1 MPVEHPIAT
10 PTTLTEASRAEM
22 LSTLAAGTLHDVSH
36 LLVLVLGCAELV
48 LDDPALGERSRHL
61 VEDVI
66 RAGERAEVLAQQML
80 AFARGDVDAPAGMI
94 DVVAALRAAEP
105 LVRRAAGPTVTV
117 TVEASGTPLWVRAAA
132 ADLDRVI
139 VNLVANSRDAM
150 PDGGRLWL
158 RAAAAPAGAHDRT
171 AAPQVRLTVRDT
183 GHGIAHELRARLFEP
198 SATTRWDDGHHGLG
212 LAVVRAVVARLGG
225 TVRTSSAP
233 DGGPTV
239 VVDLP
244 AVATPPAP

>member
-1 MPVEHPIAT
+1 MPVEHSLAT
-10 PTTLTEASRAEM
+10 PTTLAEASRAEM
-22 LSTLAAGTLHDVSH
+22 LSTLAAGTLHDVSN
-36 LLVLVLGCAELV
+36 LLVLALGCAELV

-66 RAGERAEVLAQQML
+66 RAGERAEVLARQML

-105 LVRRAAGPTVTV
+105 LVRRVAGPVVTV
-117 TVEASGTPLWVRAAA
+117 TVDASGTPLWVRATAV
-132 ADLDRVI
+132 DLDRLV

-158 RAAAAPAGAHDRT
+158 RAAAAPARTHDP
-171 AAPQVRLTVRDT
+171 AATPQVRLTVRET
-183 GHGIAHELRARLFEP
+183 GHGIVSEFRERLVEP
-198 SATTRWDDGHHGLG
+198 SAATRWDDGHHGLG
-212 LAVVRAVVARLGG
+212 LPEVRAVVARLGG
-225 TVRTSSAP
+225 TVRAMPSTA
-233 DGGPTV
+233 GTTV

-244 AVATPPAP
+244 AVTTPAAP